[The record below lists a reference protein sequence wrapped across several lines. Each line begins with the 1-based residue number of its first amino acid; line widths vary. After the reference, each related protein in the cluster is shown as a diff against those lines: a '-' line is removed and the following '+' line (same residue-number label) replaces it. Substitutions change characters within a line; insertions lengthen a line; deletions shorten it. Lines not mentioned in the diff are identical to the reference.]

1 MWVRIWFTKVHT
13 IIRSKYCYVQA
24 QLLWDFVPRLDFAH
38 RQTNIVVVAWQREF
52 VRFCWVWLVIFGLG
66 IGCTGEYT
74 RMYVFFFGWAQ
85 LKCTFRFEV
94 VRPSD
99 RPFVR
104 LSITFPVIQAW
115 RVEREHVWLND
126 FYKLLLPFVCCY
138 ATINVWKCMQKAR
151 TYFATIAKKR
161 KIKQ

>member
-1 MWVRIWFTKVHT
+1 MLCSSSITSGLCTT
-13 IIRSKYCYVQA
+13 IGLCT
-24 QLLWDFVPRLDFAH
+24 
-38 RQTNIVVVAWQREF
+38 QTNKHRSSCVTERIRAILLSLTSDIWTGH
-52 VRFCWVWLVIFGLG
+52 WVYWG
-66 IGCTGEYT
+66 I
-74 RMYVFFFGWAQ
+74 YVCFFFFFGWAQ

-151 TYFATIAKKR
+151 TYFATIAKKKENKTIGIR
-161 KIKQ
+161 KNGITVL